1 MDWPDRRVRTNFLY
15 LDTQDMADIAVLAS
29 NAGDQPK
36 HQFRLDADDPEWHE
50 YIFQRGLFFS
60 YLLVFLSLH

>member
-1 MDWPDRRVRTNFLY
+1 
-15 LDTQDMADIAVLAS
+15 MADIAVLAS

-36 HQFRLDADDPEWHE
+36 HQFLLDVQDSDWHE
-50 YIFQRGLFFS
+50 YIFQRGLYFS